1 MAMTT
6 VMTTVK
12 TDTNRMAETSSIEE
26 KITNNVNKLN
36 FAIFGMIGVLSMLC
50 RHLYRF
56 ETNEMPKYLQRI
68 RLKKEI
74 QENCPLNTLY
84 RFQKKSLL
92 VSIQEM
98 QVRIPLA
105 NVCRLL
111 LGTAQPWYYRFL
123 FGIKKIGAT
132 DDEDNWHIIG
142 KMIKIGI
149 ASDKEEEETKDVY
162 IPAFHHLLTL
172 IDIDATE
179 PRHREMIVWAACLL
193 LELMNAIALSTSVK
207 TMTPP
212 SLTMPPLTDRAKAN
226 LTNIRSSFV
235 TGMIV
240 LHRYENISKGHIVH
254 GITTP
259 QINPDLTAKPKTTSK
274 YFEDDNDDDIVWV

>member
-1 MAMTT
+1 MTIS
-6 VMTTVK
+6 K
-12 TDTNRMAETSSIEE
+12 TDTNRRMAETSPIED
-26 KITNNVNKLN
+26 KIVNKLN
-36 FAIFGMIGVLSMLC
+36 FAIFGIIGVLSMLC

-56 ETNEMPKYLQRI
+56 ESNDMPKYLQRI
-68 RLKKEI
+68 RLKKVI

-98 QVRIPLA
+98 QVKVPLA
-105 NVCRLL
+105 TVCRLL
-111 LGTAQPWYYRFL
+111 LGTAQPWYCRYL
-123 FGIKKIGAT
+123 FGIKTIG

-149 ASDKEEEETKDVY
+149 ASDKEEEEETKDVY
-162 IPAFHHLLTL
+162 IAAFQYLLTV

-193 LELMNAIALSTSVK
+193 LELMNAIALTKST
-207 TMTPP
+207 TP
-212 SLTMPPLTDRAKAN
+212 SLSMPPLTDRAKAN

-235 TGMIV
+235 MGMIV
-240 LHRYENISKGHIVH
+240 LHRYDNISKGHIVH

-259 QINPDLTAKPKTTSK
+259 QINPDPIPKPKTSSK
-274 YFEDDNDDDIVWV
+274 YFEYDNDDDIVWVSSST